1 VIVDKARVAHAVGAE
16 RYELG
21 RRIAWASAPR
31 CGSMVFCTE
40 TEKDDDSNLYNIV
53 DEVLEAAFTGLP
65 TTGDKMRA
73 MCALYEDF
81 PSYTIVS
88 QLFMTVGFDGLSSA
102 ELASLLAF
110 LGTMLSAAEIELA
123 QPAAY
128 VLWVDFFEDDN
139 RVDAAWETVCDT
151 ISSDEGWRRL
161 LAASGP
167 VREKLKFPVIERFL
181 PDQRFHDAIFD
192 ALSAGVFDIYGRI
205 ERTTVESM
213 LPKLRIDRTHAA
225 YQQLL
230 VRLADPAPIEFG
242 WRLKADAGHS

>member
-1 VIVDKARVAHAVGAE
+1 VIVDKTRIAHAVGAE

-31 CGSMVFCTE
+31 CGSMLFRTE
-40 TEKDDDSNLYNIV
+40 TEKDDDSNLYDIV

-65 TTGDKMRA
+65 ATGDKMRA

-88 QLFMTVGFDGLSSA
+88 QLFATVGFDGLLSG
-102 ELASLLAF
+102 ELTSLLAF
-110 LGTMLSAAEIELA
+110 LGMMLSAPEIELA

-128 VLWVDFFEDDN
+128 VLWVDFFEDDS
-139 RVDAAWETVCDT
+139 RVDAAWETVCDR

-167 VREKLKFPVIERFL
+167 VREELKLPVIERFL
-181 PDQRFHDAIFD
+181 PDESFHDAIFE
-192 ALSAGVFDIYGRI
+192 ALSVGVFDIYGRI
-205 ERTTVESM
+205 ERATVESM
-213 LPKLRIDRTHAA
+213 LPTLRIDRAHPA
-225 YQQLL
+225 YQQIL

-242 WRLKADAGHS
+242 WRLKR